1 MNIGATGG
9 HSYTSSLNFGQN
21 QYNQGISSQE
31 DNKKEEERNSILATD
46 LSFNKREDSFLESLK
61 EQYRQYQEELNS
73 LGANEELTAEE
84 KLARR
89 KEIQEQISGIKDQIV
104 ARKQQLQQLEKENAQ
119 EEIEKKQR
127 ESVTNHKDMTEEEY
141 KNQLHQN
148 FLTEASTVMS
158 EVGTIHRLKVKTE
171 GELRVA
177 KTELESSMSRSGG
190 VSDSLLNNISEANQR
205 LSRIDMKFSEKLGK
219 LNKLVKDPKE
229 ELKSKEKDSKIT
241 ISSDEEKDELKVAKD
256 HTENNSE
263 MVDKEENQK
272 DMDNR
277 YDKHV
282 DVLI

>member
-9 HSYTSSLNFGQN
+9 YSYTSSLSFGQN
-21 QYNQGISSQE
+21 QYTQGLSSQE

-46 LSFNKREDSFLESLK
+46 LSLNKREDSFLESLK

-73 LGANEELTAEE
+73 LGANEELSAKE

-104 ARKQQLQQLEKENAQ
+104 ARQQQLQQLEKENAQ

-127 ESVTNHKDMTEEEY
+127 ESVTNHKDMTKEEY
-141 KNQLHQN
+141 KKQLHQS

-177 KTELESSMSRSGG
+177 TKELELSMAKSGE
-190 VSDSLLNNISEANQR
+190 VSDSLSNNVSETNQR
-205 LSRIDMKFSEKLGK
+205 LSRIDMRFSEKLGK
-219 LNKLVKDPKE
+219 LNKLAKDQKE

-241 ISSDEEKDELKVAKD
+241 ISSDKEKGELKVAKD